1 MNTLF
6 PGIEDVE
13 LSPPM
18 MTLKFDKTCELP
30 KLGETLTDGKNYEL
44 VVIKVDKE
52 AHSAQVVINSS
63 VPLKDMIVSKRK
75 EMSISIEDIATLI
88 HKDTSE
94 GMSKFLSWEQLETSQ
109 QNKYMATAKAVIKIL
124 EKRSLIKYGPHD
136 I

>member
-6 PGIEDVE
+6 PGIEDIE

-18 MTLKFDKTCELP
+18 MTLKFDKSCELP

-44 VVIKVDKE
+44 VVIKVDVE

-63 VPLKDMIVSKRK
+63 VPLKDTIISKRK
-75 EMSISIEDIATLI
+75 EMSVSIEDIAILI
-88 HKDTSE
+88 HKNTSE
-94 GMSKFLSWEQLETSQ
+94 GMSKLLSWDQIEISQ
-109 QNKYMATAKAVIKIL
+109 QNKYTTIAKTVVKIL